1 MPKPSWDE
9 IRSRIAVVVAAPK
22 NYDPIE
28 SHDNDKLRD
37 DLSYTT
43 QTLGA
48 LAKPVNKAFFV
59 QGKGLTPAQIRA
71 CLKVI
76 GISAKVDEQP
86 IGDFK

>member
-9 IRSRIAVVVAAPK
+9 IRSRVAVVVAAPK

-28 SHDNDKLRD
+28 IGDNDKLRD
-37 DLSYTT
+37 DLGYTT

-48 LAKPVNKAFFV
+48 LAKPINIKFFV
-59 QGKGLTPAQIRA
+59 PGKGLTPGDVRA